1 MVRLV
6 ILRYFIIYYNKNTA
20 DYFGSSSVATADAS
34 KRTIERRT
42 EVLGHVRQ
50 LASGGD
56 ISAQFAAEI
65 KVLNKAERE
74 DLLHQAQLPVVIP
87 ANHAL
92 AMKADLG
99 IPWNKLRI
107 LRR

>member
-1 MVRLV
+1 MVQVPGCRV
-6 ILRYFIIYYNKNTA
+6 P
-20 DYFGSSSVATADAS
+20 TADAS

-65 KVLNKAERE
+65 KVLNTAERE